1 MLEEKVSCR
10 GINGSIILSQDKVR
24 VVGLASSSTLPHEL
38 AYSDVSAVFV
48 QRKSVVPFAT
58 ITILIVIAVL
68 VSKYNMLW
76 FVVDLDPIS
85 DFIVWTG
92 SGIAILCVMVTLLRL
107 LFVNVLM
114 RSNRGLFVVRLVP
127 IRSAKRL
134 ARRFSEI
141 SSGS

>member
-10 GINGSIILSQDKVR
+10 GVNGSIALSQGKVR
-24 VVGLASSSTLPHEL
+24 VVGLASSTQCQEL

-58 ITILIVIAVL
+58 LTILTVVVVL
-68 VSKYNMLW
+68 VSKFDLLW
-76 FVVDLDPIS
+76 FIIDLYPIS
-85 DFIVWTG
+85 GFVVWTG
-92 SGIAILCVMVTLLRL
+92 CGIAILCAFVALLRL
-107 LFVNVLM
+107 LFVNVLI
-114 RSNRGLFVVRLVP
+114 RSNRGPFLVRLVP

-141 SSGS
+141 SAEG